1 MTSVRDPGVVD
12 DPRLLRWPAWIW
24 PSLSAA
30 CLIATAALSG
40 IAYRVHIPAPR
51 FVARSVV
58 APRVAFDRQCRSAF
72 EETIE
77 VDTEQGNE
85 CYVAGMR
92 RMAFAI
98 GLFLTA
104 ILTVLIALVRWR
116 VTRRLQR

>member
-12 DPRLLRWPAWIW
+12 DPRLLRWPGWIW
-24 PSLSAA
+24 PSLTAA
-30 CLIATAALSG
+30 CLIAATALGG
-40 IAYRVHIPAPR
+40 IAYRVHVPAPR
-51 FVARSVV
+51 FVTNSV
-58 APRVAFDRQCRSAF
+58 AGPSAAYERQCRSAF

-77 VDTEQGNE
+77 FDSEEGNE

-104 ILTVLIALVRWR
+104 VASLL
-116 VTRRLQR
+116 

>member
-1 MTSVRDPGVVD
+1 VVD
-12 DPRLLRWPAWIW
+12 DPRWLRWPAWIW

-30 CLIATAALSG
+30 CLIATIALSG

-51 FVARSVV
+51 SVPRS
-58 APRVAFDRQCRSAF
+58 AGSPRGAYERECRSAF

-77 VDTEQGNE
+77 VDAEEGNE
-85 CYVAGMR
+85 CHDAGMR

-104 ILTVLIALVRWR
+104 IVTVLIALVRWR
-116 VTRRLQR
+116 VTRRLQRQA